1 MWNAGR
7 RTEIHG
13 EFWLENMKEIYHLE
27 DLSVK
32 GRKIIEY
39 ILKLENVRACIGLIW
54 VKIGPSEQGNKLS
67 GSI

>member
-1 MWNAGR
+1 
-7 RTEIHG
+7 
-13 EFWLENMKEIYHLE
+13 MKEIYHLE